1 MVTKPSWG
9 LSWETATVPTSIPHQ
24 AEFLSLRGC
33 FRWSWVVVRRPGRS
47 SAGWQP
53 VGYRGCPSPL
63 PSIGLH
69 FVRVLKIVAPG
80 HPAQSPLH
88 PGPGVVAAPRPPRR
102 RARPPGA
109 VLGPPGAILKVTLG
123 LGARAR
129 GEGAAGG
136 GNHDRR

>member
-1 MVTKPSWG
+1 MV
-9 LSWETATVPTSIPHQ
+9 LSSGPEAWQEQCRLA
-24 AEFLSLRGC
+24 A
-33 FRWSWVVVRRPGRS
+33 SWVQR
-47 SAGWQP
+47 
-53 VGYRGCPSPL
+53 L
-63 PSIGLH
+63 PKPTAIFGLH

-80 HPAQSPLH
+80 HPAQSPPH

-109 VLGPPGAILKVTLG
+109 ALGRPGAILKVTLG